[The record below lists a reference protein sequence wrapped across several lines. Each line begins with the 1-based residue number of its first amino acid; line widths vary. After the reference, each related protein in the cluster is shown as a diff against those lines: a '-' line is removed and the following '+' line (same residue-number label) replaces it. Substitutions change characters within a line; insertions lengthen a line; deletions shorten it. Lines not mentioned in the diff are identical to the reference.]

1 MPRGDWCYSTT
12 ARCGGRAKVPPSS
25 RSRTR
30 IAHSPSAFS
39 AGGDSSF
46 GFGGGAFFFL
56 GFFPMPICVGGDEA
70 RGRGRAGQRRAGKLK
85 AARAVE
91 GAPSEKKPHREGRGR
106 DAPRGRRAG
115 ARRARRRTIASR
127 HATTRDAA
135 SPTRGGARR
144 GAHLVL
150 DVSDVLVN
158 LRLLEERLERLAL
171 GSARPSHGRAGPVLV
186 PPRHRAAV
194 EPGVDGEV
202 VFVQG

>member
-1 MPRGDWCYSTT
+1 MPRGDWCSAT
-12 ARCGGRAKVPPSS
+12 ARWVAPRSLRLPVQARGS
-25 RSRTR
+25 R
-30 IAHSPSAFS
+30 HSPSAFS

-56 GFFPMPICVGGDEA
+56 GFFPMPICVGGGEA
-70 RGRGRAGQRRAGKLK
+70 RGRGRAGQWRAGKRK
-85 AARAVE
+85 AAQAVE
-91 GAPSEKKPHREGRGR
+91 EAPSEGSRKTPSGRGR
-106 DAPRGRRAG
+106 DAPRGRRAS
-115 ARRARRRTIASR
+115 ARGARRRTIASR
-127 HATTRDAA
+127 NATTRDAA
-135 SPTRGGARR
+135 FPSRGGARR

-150 DVSDVLVN
+150 DVSDVLVY

-171 GSARPSHGRAGPVLV
+171 GPARPSHGRAGPVLV

>member
-1 MPRGDWCYSTT
+1 MPRGDWCSTT
-12 ARCGGRAKVPPSS
+12 ARCGGRAKVAPSS

-127 HATTRDAA
+127 HATTRDAG
-135 SPTRGGARR
+135 RRR
-144 GAHLVL
+144 GAGLGGGRTSCSMCPMSSSI
-150 DVSDVLVN
+150 SDC
-158 LRLLEERLERLAL
+158 LRSGWNASPL
-171 GSARPSHGRAGPVLV
+171 GPRARAMGAQDPSSF
-186 PPRHRAAV
+186 HRAI
-194 EPGVDGEV
+194 GRR
-202 VFVQG
+202 

>member
-1 MPRGDWCYSTT
+1 MPRGDWCSAT
-12 ARCGGRAKVPPSS
+12 ARWVAPRSLRLPVQARGS
-25 RSRTR
+25 R
-30 IAHSPSAFS
+30 HSPSAFS

-56 GFFPMPICVGGDEA
+56 GFFPMPICVGGGEA
-70 RGRGRAGQRRAGKLK
+70 RGGGGRVRGARENERRHRRWRGRR
-85 AARAVE
+85 ARASRKT
-91 GAPSEKKPHREGRGR
+91 PSGRGR
-106 DAPRGRRAG
+106 DAPRGRRAS
-115 ARRARRRTIASR
+115 ARGARRRTIASR
-127 HATTRDAA
+127 NATTRDAA
-135 SPTRGGARR
+135 FPSRGGARR

-171 GSARPSHGRAGPVLV
+171 GPARPSHGRAGPVLV